1 MRYLNKMN
9 NCNKIFNFLTPVL
22 LSVAFLFATNATAVA
37 STIVPFNHGKVV
49 STNPIDVTPHLPAGN
64 LGQYY
69 VKGVAQIG
77 ANTYIGGNFP
87 SVSGVMRTNLAAF
100 NTSTGAIQ
108 SFAPKIAGGAI
119 ETIESTDDGKL
130 LIGGTFTS
138 VNSIAKPGIAK
149 LNVNGTLDNVFNPI
163 LTLQSGNTKLGV
175 YHIVSRGYYT
185 YISGSFSK
193 KLLMINT
200 VNGANIGKINLNI
213 AGTLGSLA
221 GIPKVERFALSQ
233 DSTKLV
239 GIGNFTTVNGKNL
252 PSIFKLDLAPT
263 IPVVSNW
270 HSSYFKAPSCSA
282 SLQYILR
289 DVKFSPSSD
298 AFAVVTTGNFTSPG
312 TGRLCDTA
320 SYWST
325 NSESSISQP
334 RWINYSG
341 DSLYAVEVTDKA
353 VYVGGHQRWLNNPYP
368 NGNLPGKCVGTV
380 CPVEAWGLGAINPVT
395 GLALGWNP
403 VRDSK
408 GHGVEV
414 LKATSTGLWFG
425 GDSVGPGNVGC
436 KMPDIYGS
444 CRGKTLEHHAG
455 VGFFPL

>member
-1 MRYLNKMN
+1 MVWGYLSNKLRVILS
-9 NCNKIFNFLTPVL
+9 IFTVIAVFIALNSNVI
-22 LSVAFLFATNATAVA
+22 AATTAP
-37 STIVPFNHGKVV
+37 IKHGKVV
-49 STNPIDVTPHLPAGN
+49 TANPVDVTPHLPSGN
-64 LGQYY
+64 NGQNY
-69 VKGVAQIG
+69 VKGIAQLGLI
-77 ANTYIGGNFP
+77 TYIGGSFP
-87 SVSGVMRTNLAAF
+87 SIGGVARTNLAAF

-108 SFAPKIAGGAI
+108 SFAPKIAGGVI
-119 ETIESTDDGKL
+119 ETMTSTDDGKL

-138 VNSIAKPGIAK
+138 VNGIAKPGIAK
-149 LNVNGTLDNVFNPI
+149 LNTNGTLDNGFNPS
-163 LTLQSGNTKLGV
+163 LSLQSGYSKMGV

-200 VNGANIGKINLNI
+200 VNGADIGKINLNI
-213 AGTLGSLA
+213 SGSLGSLA

-239 GIGNFTTVNGKNL
+239 GIGNFTAVNGKSL

-263 IPVVSNW
+263 TPVVSNW

-289 DVKFSPSSD
+289 DVKFNPSGD
-298 AFAVVTTGNFTSPG
+298 AFAVVTTGGATTQGS
-312 TGRLCDTA
+312 GRLCDTA

-325 NSESSISQP
+325 SSESATSQP

-341 DSLYAVEVTDKA
+341 DSLYAVEITDKA

-368 NGNLPGKCVGTV
+368 NGDYPGKCVGTV
-380 CPVEAWGLGAINPVT
+380 CPSEAWGLGAIDPIS
-395 GLALGWNP
+395 GLAIGWNP
-403 VRDSK
+403 VRDAK

-414 LKATSTGLWFG
+414 LMANPTGLWFG
-425 GDSVGPGNVGC
+425 GDAVGPGNVGC
-436 KMPDIYGS
+436 KTPNAVGN
-444 CRGKTLEHHAG
+444 CRGQTLEKHAG
-455 VGFFPL
+455 VGFFPLQ

>member
-1 MRYLNKMN
+1 MIT
-9 NCNKIFNFLTPVL
+9 KIKV
-22 LSVAFLFATNATAVA
+22 VYIVA
-37 STIVPFNHGKVV
+37 SFLMVSLYGPNISRVSAGTNSPINHGKIVT
-49 STNPIDVTPHLPAGN
+49 TNAIDTTPHLPAGN
-64 LGQYY
+64 NKQFAVRGI
-69 VKGVAQIG
+69 AQIG
-77 ANTYIGGNFP
+77 AVTYIGGAFP
-87 SVSGVMRTNLAAF
+87 SVSGVPRSNLAAF

-108 SFAPKIAGGAI
+108 AFAPVISGGTI
-119 ETIESTDDGKL
+119 ETVESSDDGKL
-130 LIGGTFTS
+130 FIGGSFTS
-138 VNSIAKPGIAK
+138 VNGVQKPGIAK
-149 LNVNGTLDNVFNPI
+149 LNTNGSLDNGFNPV
-163 LTLQSGNTKLGV
+163 LQMQPGYSKIGV

-200 VNGANIGKINLNI
+200 VNGADIGKINLNI
-213 AGTLGSLA
+213 SGTLGNLA
-221 GIPKVERFALSQ
+221 GIPKVERFSISQ
-233 DSTKLV
+233 DNKKIV
-239 GIGNFTTVNGKNL
+239 AIGNFTTVNGKNL
-252 PSIFKLDLAPT
+252 PSIFKADLSGSVA
-263 IPVVSNW
+263 VVSNW

-289 DVKFSPSSD
+289 DVDFSPSGD

-325 NSESSISQP
+325 NSESATSQP
-334 RWINYSG
+334 RWINYAG
-341 DSLYAVEVTDKA
+341 DSMLSVKVSDKA

-368 NGNLPGKCVGTV
+368 NGDYPGKCVGSV
-380 CPVEAWGLGAINPVT
+380 CPVEAWGLGAINPQT

-403 VRDSK
+403 IRDAK

-436 KMPDIYGS
+436 KVPDVFGS
-444 CRGKTLEHHAG
+444 CRGKTLERHAG